1 MCPRCRQALIIVEL
15 HGIEVDHC
23 ATCGGTWLDRGD
35 LELIVELAGGT
46 PDPLIA
52 GLAPPGTGTKS
63 ARRCPRCQRKM
74 ERTIAGATPAVEIE
88 RCRYGHGIWLDAGEL
103 AALVRGCA
111 KTPDAALAAFL
122 GDLFGQA
129 AGGAAKES

>member
-1 MCPRCRQALIIVEL
+1 MCPHCRQAVIIVEL
-15 HGIEVDHC
+15 RGVEVDHC
-23 ATCGGTWLDRGD
+23 LTCGGTWLDRGE
-35 LELIVELAGGT
+35 LELVVELAGGS
-46 PDPLIA
+46 PDPLVA
-52 GLAPPGTGTKS
+52 ELERSNGGTKS
-63 ARRCPRCQRKM
+63 ARRCLRCQRKM
-74 ERTIAGATPAVEIE
+74 ELALVGPSPAVEID
-88 RCRYGHGIWLDAGEL
+88 RCRHGHGIWLDAGEL